1 MIKADEDVPTF
12 VVMTDAAES
21 DHNLLGKVSLPAGS
35 CVTFDMGYVDYEVWE
50 KFSKSEITYITREKK
65 KARCEVLETLDIPEE
80 DRDAI
85 ISDEIVELSWSRRWK
100 RPMTQEELSHR
111 RGRRPKDGIVWVKE
125 KRSGKHKCRRITK
138 YKDNKEEGTITFIT
152 NELDTNVSAA
162 DICETYRQR
171 WQIETLFKR
180 LKQNFPLKYFLGDS
194 RNAIQIQIWVS
205 LITWLL
211 MQVVKSRTK
220 RKWSLSGLVAAVHI
234 LLNSYT
240 GLYAFLNTPEKQW
253 LAVIESRQKESDN
266 FDANSLFSEMRGPNF
281 ECQRTIEAIKAYTND

>member
-1 MIKADEDVPTF
+1 
-12 VVMTDAAES
+12 
-21 DHNLLGKVSLPAGS
+21 
-35 CVTFDMGYVDYEVWE
+35 
-50 KFSKSEITYITREKK
+50 
-65 KARCEVLETLDIPEE
+65 
-80 DRDAI
+80 
-85 ISDEIVELSWSRRWK
+85 
-100 RPMTQEELSHR
+100 MTQEELSHR

-138 YKDNKEEGTITFIT
+138 YKDNKEEGTISFIT

-205 LITWLL
+205 LIAWLL

-220 RKWSLSGLVAAVHI
+220 RKWSLSGLVVAVHI